1 MARRTRRYW
10 LMKSEPGTYSYDDLE
25 RDGRTMWEGVRNYQA
40 RNSMRDDMA
49 VGDWVLFYHSS
60 AKPMGVVGVARV
72 CSPPYPDPTQFDEN
86 SKYFDA
92 TSDPD
97 DPRWILVDVEPV
109 EKLDT
114 MVTLADLKA
123 SKPLA
128 DMLVVQRGQRL
139 SVQPVD
145 KKHFK
150 KVLQMAKAKTKI
162 R

>member
-10 LMKSEPGTYSYDDLE
+10 LMKSEPSTYGYDDLE

-49 VGDWVLFYHSS
+49 SGDLVLFYHSS
-60 AKPMGVVGVARV
+60 AKPMGVVGVAKV
-72 CSPPYPDPTQFDEN
+72 CSKPYPDPTQFDPK
-86 SKYFDA
+86 SQYHDD

-97 DPRWILVDVEPV
+97 DPRWFLVDVEPV
-109 EKLDT
+109 EKLDPV
-114 MVTLADLKA
+114 VTLADLKA
-123 SKPLA
+123 ERSLA
-128 DMLVVQRGQRL
+128 SMLVVQRGQRL
-139 SVQPVD
+139 SVQPVE

-150 KVLQMAKAKTKI
+150 KVLSMARAKTKI